1 MRFLCIPAIMVG
13 ILCGQDEADSVEV
26 HPCDSPL
33 IQQTKGADKRPLKLR
48 QILPYIRQI
57 LPYTNDVI
65 KCRLSKRGK
74 NAAKIRDVRNKNMA
88 YKDAQQFKSFSSTCA
103 YCATV
108 LVVVF
113 YLSSI
118 F

>member
-1 MRFLCIPAIMVG
+1 MRFLYIPVIMVG

-26 HPCDSPL
+26 HPCDSPY

-48 QILPYIRQI
+48 QM
-57 LPYTNDVI
+57 LPYTIDVI

-88 YKDAQQFKSFSSTCA
+88 YRDAQQFKSFSSTCA

-108 LVVVF
+108 MVVVF

>member
-1 MRFLCIPAIMVG
+1 MRFLYIPVIVVG

-26 HPCDSPL
+26 HPCDSPY

-48 QILPYIRQI
+48 QM
-57 LPYTNDVI
+57 LPYTIDVI
-65 KCRLSKRGK
+65 KCRLSKQGK
-74 NAAKIRDVRNKNMA
+74 NVAKIRDVRNKNMA
-88 YKDAQQFKSFSSTCA
+88 YRDAQQFKSFSSSCA

-108 LVVVF
+108 MVVVF

>member
-1 MRFLCIPAIMVG
+1 MCIPAIMVG
-13 ILCGQDEADSVEV
+13 VLFGQETDSVEV

-33 IQQTKGADKRPLKLR
+33 IQQTKGADRRPLKLR
-48 QILPYIRQI
+48 QM
-57 LPYTNDVI
+57 LPYTIDVI

-74 NAAKIRDVRNKNMA
+74 NAAKIMDVRNKNMA
-88 YKDAQQFKSFSSTCA
+88 YRDAQQFKSFSSTCA

-108 LVVVF
+108 MVVVF

>member
-1 MRFLCIPAIMVG
+1 MRFLCITVIMVG
-13 ILCGQDEADSVEV
+13 FLCGQDEADSVEV

-48 QILPYIRQI
+48 QILPYTI
-57 LPYTNDVI
+57 DVI

-108 LVVVF
+108 MVVVF